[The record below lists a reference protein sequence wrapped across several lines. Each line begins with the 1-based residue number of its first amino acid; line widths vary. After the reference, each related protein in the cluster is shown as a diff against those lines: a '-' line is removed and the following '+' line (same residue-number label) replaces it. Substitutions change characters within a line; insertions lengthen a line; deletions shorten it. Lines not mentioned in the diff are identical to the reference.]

1 MPAHHLRSWAENGAR
16 TGDFHKYRRLP
27 EPWQADVVLRAG
39 ASQPPIEHVRGVCV
53 VRVGVPAGKQA
64 AEESLTFSRNC
75 LARTDGR

>member
-39 ASQPPIEHVRGVCV
+39 APQPPIEHVRV

-64 AEESLTFSRNC
+64 AEESLTFSCNY